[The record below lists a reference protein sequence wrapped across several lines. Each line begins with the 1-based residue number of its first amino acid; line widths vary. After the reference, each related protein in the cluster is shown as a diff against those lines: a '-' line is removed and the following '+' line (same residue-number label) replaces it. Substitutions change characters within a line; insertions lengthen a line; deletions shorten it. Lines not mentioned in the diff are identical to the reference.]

1 MVAGSRGHGPGGR
14 AAGRTGSHRE
24 NHQPAT
30 DPSHPGGADTAAR
43 RRAALAAGYR
53 GDAERAAGYL
63 GDPDPEVRTTALGAL
78 TRASGLARVVLDTA
92 RDDPVASVRRRAC
105 EEIGRALGAPDD
117 RRTDDLLGSALDVL
131 REALA
136 DTDPSVVE
144 AAAWATG
151 EAGHAA
157 AGTVSLLCDVAR
169 DHGAALCREAA
180 VAALG
185 AIGDERG
192 LPAVL
197 GALEDKP
204 AVRRRAAV
212 ALAAFADPRA
222 EAGLRRC
229 LDDRDW
235 QVRQVAEDLL
245 RQD

>member
-30 DPSHPGGADTAAR
+30 DPWRPGGAEAAAR
-43 RRAALAAGYR
+43 RRAALSAGYR
-53 GDAERAAGYL
+53 GDAEAAARYL
-63 GDPDPEVRTTALGAL
+63 DDPDPEVRITAVGAVARAGGL
-78 TRASGLARVVLDTA
+78 TGAVLDAA
-92 RDDPVASVRRRAC
+92 RDDPVAPVRRRAC
-105 EEIGRALGAPDD
+105 EEIGRAFGALGDERAD
-117 RRTDDLLGSALDVL
+117 DVL
-131 REALA
+131 VAPLAVLRRALA
-136 DTDPSVVE
+136 DADPSVVE

-151 EAGHAA
+151 EAGPAG
-157 AGTVSLLCDVAR
+157 AGTVALLCDVAR

-197 GALEDKP
+197 AALEDKP